1 MRKLLSIILLFLVL
15 NESNAQDPVRREKMA
30 IDSTGPEGW
39 YLRINTFSVY
49 DPGTP
54 TMQISIE
61 KRINTRVGLE
71 TGIGIP
77 MKIKKTLKN
86 TDSTFV
92 RYYKFKNEIK
102 VYSTKKPLRYVGFE
116 LFYNHISYNG
126 YNVRFTRNNE
136 TKIAT
141 YAEVKKLIYGFALRP
156 GFLSKSKKTGK
167 ITGDFSFALGIRAP
181 NTIIKDEN
189 SVPYSPRSY
198 EWFSLQPNEGWKI
211 TPHFAIALKAL
222 FKL

>member
-1 MRKLLSIILLFLVL
+1 MKKSLCIILLFLAST
-15 NESNAQDPVRREKMA
+15 ESNAQDPVKDKKMV
-30 IDSTGPEGW
+30 IDSIGLQGW
-39 YLRINTFSVY
+39 YVKINALSVY
-49 DPGTP
+49 DFGTP
-54 TMQISIE
+54 TIQISIE
-61 KRINTRVGLE
+61 RRINTRLGLE

-77 MKIKKTLKN
+77 LKIKKALKN
-86 TDSTFV
+86 TDSTYV
-92 RYYKFKNEIK
+92 RYYKFKNEIR
-102 VYSTKKPLRYVGFE
+102 VYSTKKPLRYIAFE
-116 LFYNHISYNG
+116 LFYNHMSYNG
-126 YNVRFTRNNE
+126 CNVRFTRNNE

-156 GFLSKSKKTGK
+156 GLLSKSKKTGK

-181 NTIIKDEN
+181 HTIIKDEN

-211 TPHFAIALKAL
+211 TPHVAIALKAL